1 MEQYR
6 LLAECLLPARMLDW
20 FDLKTWIISK
30 SRHLEDIFDEGKLDK
45 DVVVSKMEIT
55 TLHGVIWL
63 CLKKINELLG
73 IKLKGFYE
81 TEKI

>member
-1 MEQYR
+1 M
-6 LLAECLLPARMLDW
+6 
-20 FDLKTWIISK
+20 KTWIISK

-55 TLHGVIWL
+55 TQHGVIWL

>member
-1 MEQYR
+1 M
-6 LLAECLLPARMLDW
+6 
-20 FDLKTWIISK
+20 KTWIISK

-73 IKLKGFYE
+73 IKSKGFYE